1 MMTKST
7 PVRRLAAACGALYLL
22 AACATSGQQQTAS
35 VASPSAVPAPATDG
49 ATAIE
54 SRVDALLAAMSVE
67 QKVGQIIMPD
77 ISAITPDDMR
87 RYGFGSILNGGNTGP
102 GGNERAP
109 AAEWLALA
117 DAYWD
122 ASTAPRSDGGPVI
135 PTLWATDAVHGHS
148 NVVGA
153 TLFPH
158 NIGLGATGN
167 ADLVRRIGEVTAAE
181 IAVTGIDWTFAPTIA
196 VARDDRWGRTYE
208 SYGEDPALVSRL
220 GAPMVEGLQGRR
232 GTGDFLGPQHVLATA
247 KHFFGDGGT
256 NGRDQGNTIG
266 DEAALIALHAAP
278 YPPAIEAGAQT
289 VMASFS
295 SINGAKMHGS
305 RLFLTDL
312 LRGQMGFDGLVVGD
326 WNGHGQ
332 LPGCTNSNCPQALL
346 AGLDIYMVPEEWRAL
361 HTSLMTQVGDG
372 TIAMAQLD
380 QAVRRILRVKLRMG
394 LFDRGRP
401 SSRPLA
407 MRPQLLGAPEHRA
420 VARQAV
426 RESLVLLT
434 NRNGLLPLNPRA
446 RIMVAGPGADDIA
459 MQSGGWTISWQ
470 GGGDLTNAD
479 FPGAQSIYGGIAAQV
494 AAAGG
499 QALLSPDGTY
509 TTRPDVAVVVF
520 GERPYAEFTG
530 DLAGLQFGDAAPL
543 ALMRRLRADGIP
555 VVALFLS
562 GRPMWVNPEI
572 NTADAF
578 VAAWLPGSEGGGIA
592 DLLLRGPGGE
602 VRHDFTGRLPM
613 SWPAR
618 CDQFDN
624 NAGSP
629 GYAPLFPLGFGLS
642 LNEAAVTGA
651 DRLDEDCALLRQPAD
666 AVVAMRGGTAVTPF
680 AIALQSGNGQ
690 QNPLT
695 GQRGRSPDGLL
706 TVTPRDRLAQEDAR
720 ELVWT
725 GPAAWV
731 LATGSTAA
739 PLPTL
744 PVVADGS
751 ELVVEFDLSV
761 VSRARGEVWID
772 CGTSCNRRLDLS
784 DEFALAEGKGWRTMR
799 VSARCLSDSPAALP
813 MTFRLQSTGPLT
825 VQIAAV
831 RVVPGAPASSC
842 VS

>member
-1 MMTKST
+1 MKTTTKPLCRMTT
-7 PVRRLAAACGALYLL
+7 ALALCLL
-22 AACATSGQQQTAS
+22 SACATSNQQLGSASDVPAVPSAAPDRS
-35 VASPSAVPAPATDG
+35 VA
-49 ATAIE
+49 IE
-54 SRVDALLAAMSVE
+54 ARIDALLAAMSVE
-67 QKVGQIIMPD
+67 QKVGQVIMPD
-77 ISAITPDDMR
+77 ISAITPDDVR
-87 RYGFGSILNGGNTGP
+87 RYGFGSILNGGNSGP

-109 AAEWLALA
+109 ASDWLALA

-122 ASTAPRSDGGPVI
+122 ASTAPRADGRPAI
-135 PTLWATDAVHGHS
+135 PALWATDAVHGHS
-148 NVVGA
+148 NVIGA

-167 ADLVRRIGEVTAAE
+167 ADLVRRIGEATAAE

-208 SYGEDPALVSRL
+208 SYSEDPELVSRL
-220 GAPMVEGLQGRR
+220 GAPMVEGLQGRL
-232 GTGDFLGPQHVLATA
+232 GTTDFLGQQHVLATA

-256 NGRDQGNTIG
+256 NGRDQGNTTG

-305 RLFLTDL
+305 QPFLTDL
-312 LRGQMGFDGLVVGD
+312 LRDQMRFDGLVVGD

-332 LPGCTNSNCPQALL
+332 VPGCSNSNCPQALL

-361 HTSLMTQVGDG
+361 HATLMMQVADG
-372 TIAMAQLD
+372 TIPMPQLD
-380 QAVRRILRVKLRMG
+380 QAVRRILRVKLRLG

-401 SSRPLA
+401 STRPLA

-434 NRNGLLPLNPRA
+434 NRNNLLPLNPRA

-479 FPGAQSIYGGIAAQV
+479 FPGAQSIYGGIVEQV
-494 AAAGG
+494 SRAGG
-499 QALLSPDGTY
+499 QAILSPDGSY
-509 TTRPDVAVVVF
+509 SARPDVAVVVF

-530 DLAGLQFGDAAPL
+530 DLSGLQFSDPAPL
-543 ALMRRLRADGIP
+543 ALMRRLKAEGIP

-562 GRPMWVNPEI
+562 GRPMWVNAEL

-592 DLLLRGPGGE
+592 DMLLRGAGGE
-602 VRHDFTGRLPM
+602 ARNDFTGRLPM

-642 LNEAAVTGA
+642 LNPAAANVPSS
-651 DRLDEDCALLRQPAD
+651 LDEDCALLRQPAD
-666 AVVAMRGGTAVTPF
+666 AVTAMRGGTAIAPF
-680 AIALQSGNGQ
+680 SISLESANGQ
-690 QNPLT
+690 RSALT
-695 GQRGRSPDGLL
+695 AQRGRSPDGLL

-725 GPAAWV
+725 GPASWV
-731 LATGSTAA
+731 LATNSTTA

-744 PVVADGS
+744 PAVAEGNN
-751 ELVVEFDLSV
+751 LIVEFDLSV
-761 VSRARGEVWID
+761 VSRARGDVSID
-772 CGTSCNRRLDLS
+772 CGPTCSRRVDLS

-799 VSARCLSDSPAALP
+799 VSARCLTDDSAALP
-813 MTFRLQSTGPLT
+813 MTIRLQSAGQLT
-825 VQIAAV
+825 VQISAV
-831 RVVPGAPASSC
+831 RIVSGPSTSSC

>member
-1 MMTKST
+1 MAIFSRTLQMTT
-7 PVRRLAAACGALYLL
+7 AWAALCLL
-22 AACATSGQQQTAS
+22 GACATPAQQIA
-35 VASPSAVPAPATDG
+35 VASPAPVARPAPVDRA
-49 ATAIE
+49 AAIE
-54 SRVDALLAAMSVE
+54 ARIDGLLAAMSVE
-67 QKVGQIIMPD
+67 QKVGQIIQPD
-77 ISAITPDDMR
+77 LSAITPDDMR

-102 GGNERAP
+102 GGNERAR
-109 AAEWLALA
+109 AADWLALA

-122 ASTAPRSDGGPVI
+122 ASTAPRADGRPAI
-135 PTLWATDAVHGHS
+135 PALWATDAVHGHN

-153 TLFPH
+153 TIFPH
-158 NIGLGATGN
+158 NVGLGATGN
-167 ADLVRRIGEVTAAE
+167 ADLVRRIGAATAAE

-220 GAPMVEGLQGRR
+220 GAAAVEGLQGRR
-232 GTGDFLGPQHVLATA
+232 ASDDFLGPQHVLATA

-266 DEAALIALHAAP
+266 DEASLIALHGAP

-295 SINGAKMHGS
+295 SINGTKMHGS
-305 RLFLTDL
+305 RPFLTDL

-346 AGLDIYMVPEEWRAL
+346 AGLDIYMVPEEWRPL
-361 HTSLMTQVGDG
+361 HASLMTQVADG
-372 TIAMAQLD
+372 TIPMARLD
-380 QAVRRILRVKLRMG
+380 EAVRRILRVKLRMG
-394 LFDRGRP
+394 LFERGRP

-407 MRPQLLGAPEHRA
+407 MRPDMLGAANHRA

-434 NRNGLLPLNPRA
+434 NRNSLLPLNPRS
-446 RIMVAGPGADDIA
+446 RIMVAGLGANDIA
-459 MQSGGWTISWQ
+459 MQSGGWTITWQ

-479 FPGAQSIYGGIAAQV
+479 FPGAQSIYAGIAEQV

-499 QALLSPDGTY
+499 QAILSADGSY
-509 TTRPDVAVVVF
+509 TSRPDVAVVVF
-520 GERPYAEFTG
+520 GEQPYAEFTG
-530 DLAGLQFGDAAPL
+530 DLAGLQFADEAPL
-543 ALMRRLRADGIP
+543 AMMRRLRANGIP

-562 GRPMWVNPEI
+562 GRPLWMNREL
-572 NTADAF
+572 NAADAF

-592 DLLLRGPGGE
+592 DVLLRAPTGA
-602 VRHDFTGRLPM
+602 VRRDFTGRLSM

-629 GYAPLFPLGFGLS
+629 GYSPLFPLGFGLS
-642 LNEAAVTGA
+642 VNQAPANGTA
-651 DRLDEDCALLRQPAD
+651 RLDEGCVLAQQPAD
-666 AVVAMRGGTAVTPF
+666 ALIAMRGGSVVAPF
-680 AIALQSGNGQ
+680 AVWLEASDGRRNR
-690 QNPLT
+690 LT
-695 GQRGRSPDGLL
+695 GQRGRSPNDAL

-725 GPAAWV
+725 GPAAWS
-731 LATGSTAA
+731 LEIDPTATQRPQPPIVNDERA
-739 PLPTL
+739 
-744 PVVADGS
+744 
-751 ELVVEFDLSV
+751 LVVEFDMSV
-761 VSRARGEVWID
+761 VSRSRGDVWLD
-772 CGTSCNRRLDLS
+772 CGPTCSRRVDLS
-784 DEFALAEGKGWRTMR
+784 AEFALAEGKGWRTMR
-799 VSARCLSDSPAALP
+799 VLATCLVTDPATVPAQI
-813 MTFRLQSTGPLT
+813 RLQSTGPLT
-825 VQIAAV
+825 VQFAGVRMVAAA
-831 RVVPGAPASSC
+831 APPSC